1 MVLINIDT
9 LSDSEL
15 RCIAQQEGVEDWE
28 DLSREDLI
36 DSIEEIYEDENRL
49 EPNHPSYTG
58 HRYVKT
64 LTNVDCQG
72 SFGLPGVEELPAT
85 YNETCIHAIAKDA
98 NWAYVFWSI
107 SPQDQA
113 QMEESP
119 CTLSLRT
126 IVLAKNGNSKDGC
139 PEEENCS
146 ETSFDIDVLGS
157 DMEWSIELPWSGRQ
171 YKAVLVKKDPS
182 NGRESI
188 LAESNIVSVEEC
200 WLSRNPEALKD
211 RDRFNVLV
219 TPLVTK
225 GGELINNRQ
234 VHEILE
240 EGKEG

>member
-36 DSIEEIYEDENRL
+36 DSIEEIYEDGNRL

-72 SFGLPGVEELPAT
+72 SFGLPGVEELPAA
-85 YNETCIHAIAKDA
+85 YNETSIHAIAKDA
-98 NWAYVFWSI
+98 NWAYVFWSL
-107 SPQDQA
+107 SLQDQT
-113 QMEESP
+113 QIDESG
-119 CTLSLRT
+119 CTLALRT
-126 IVLAKNGNSKDGC
+126 TVIANDDC
-139 PEEENCS
+139 P

-157 DMEWSIELPWSGRQ
+157 DMEWSLELPWPGRQ
-171 YKAVLVKKDPS
+171 YKAVLVMKDPS
-182 NGRESI
+182 NGHEGI
-188 LAESNIVSVEEC
+188 LAESNIISVEEC
-200 WLSRNPEALKD
+200 WLSKHPEALKD
-211 RDRFNVLV
+211 RNRFNVLV

>member
-28 DLSREDLI
+28 ALSREDLI
-36 DSIEEIYEDENRL
+36 DSIEEIYEDENRF
-49 EPNHPSYTG
+49 EPNHSSYTG

-64 LTNVDCQG
+64 LVNVDRQG
-72 SFGLPGVEELPAT
+72 SFGLPGVAELPT
-85 YNETCIHAIAKDA
+85 SYNETSIHAIAKDA
-98 NWAYVFWSI
+98 NWVYVFWSL

-113 QMEESP
+113 QMEEDG
-119 CTLSLRT
+119 CTLSIRT
-126 IVLAKNGNSKDGC
+126 IVIAKDDY
-139 PEEENCS
+139 P

-157 DMEWSIELPWSGRQ
+157 DMEWSLELPWQGRQ
-171 YKAVLVKKDPS
+171 YKAVLVRKDHS
-182 NGRESI
+182 NESERI
-188 LAESNIVSVEEC
+188 LAESNLVSIEES
-200 WLSRNPEALKD
+200 WLSKNPEALKE
-211 RDRFNVLV
+211 RSRFNVLV

-240 EGKEG
+240 EGKEGLA

>member
-36 DSIEEIYEDENRL
+36 DSIEEIYEDENRF

-64 LTNVDCQG
+64 LVNVDRQG
-72 SFGLPGVEELPAT
+72 SLGLPGVEELPLA

-98 NWAYVFWSI
+98 NWAYVFWSL

-113 QMEESP
+113 LMEESG

-126 IVLAKNGNSKDGC
+126 IVLAKDDC
-139 PEEENCS
+139 PEA
-146 ETSFDIDVLGS
+146 SFDIDVLGS
-157 DMEWSIELPWSGRQ
+157 DMEWSLELPWSGRQ
-171 YKAVLVKKDPS
+171 YKAVLVKKNPS
-182 NGRESI
+182 SGHESI
-188 LAESNIVSVEEC
+188 LAESSIVSVEEC
-200 WLSRNPEALKD
+200 WLSKNPEALKK
-211 RDRFNVLV
+211 RSRFNVLV

-240 EGKEG
+240 EGKEGLA

>member
-36 DSIEEIYEDENRL
+36 DSIEEIYEDENRF

-64 LTNVDCQG
+64 LVNVDRQG
-72 SFGLPGVEELPAT
+72 SFGLPGVEELPTA

-98 NWAYVFWSI
+98 NWAYVFWSL

-113 QMEESP
+113 LMEESG

-126 IVLAKNGNSKDGC
+126 IVLAKDDC
-139 PEEENCS
+139 PEA
-146 ETSFDIDVLGS
+146 SFDIDVLGS
-157 DMEWSIELPWSGRQ
+157 DMEWSLELPWSGRQ

-182 NGRESI
+182 NGHESI
-188 LAESNIVSVEEC
+188 LAESSIVSVEEC
-200 WLSRNPEALKD
+200 WLSKNPEALKNL
-211 RDRFNVLV
+211 DRFNVLV

-240 EGKEG
+240 EGKEGLA

>member
-36 DSIEEIYEDENRL
+36 DSIEEIYEDENRF
-49 EPNHPSYTG
+49 EPNHSSYTG

-64 LTNVDCQG
+64 LVNVDRQG
-72 SFGLPGVEELPAT
+72 SFGLPGVEELPPA

-98 NWAYVFWSI
+98 NWAYVFWSL
-107 SPQDQA
+107 SPQDQTL
-113 QMEESP
+113 MEESG

-126 IVLAKNGNSKDGC
+126 IVLAKDDR
-139 PEEENCS
+139 P

-157 DMEWSIELPWSGRQ
+157 DMEWSLELPWSGRQ
-171 YKAVLVKKDPS
+171 YKAVLVKKNPS
-182 NGRESI
+182 SGHESI
-188 LAESNIVSVEEC
+188 LAESRIVSVEEC
-200 WLSRNPEALKD
+200 WLSRNPEALKE
-211 RDRFNVLV
+211 RSRFNVLV

-240 EGKEG
+240 EGKEGLA